1 MPVPD
6 RMRRDAGAPPS
17 SPAYFRGVRRR
28 SDYEYLGLPL
38 WCIAVGPDPGRG
50 ELRGH
55 AKGILA
61 VGDLAT
67 GLVAIGGLARGGIAI
82 GGLALGIVAFG
93 GLALGAVAFGGLALG
108 LLAIGGGAAGWIA
121 VGGAAAGVYAAGG
134 AAWGTYVI
142 SAVERSPE
150 AVAFF
155 SQRDALQ
162 SLLPR
167 GALRR

>member
-1 MPVPD
+1 MPAPD
-6 RMRRDAGAPPS
+6 RTRRDAGVPPS
-17 SPAYFRGVRRR
+17 PAFFRGVRRR

-38 WCIAVGPDPGRG
+38 WCVAVGPDPERG

-61 VGDLAT
+61 IGDIAT

-82 GGLALGIVAFG
+82 GGVAVGLVALGGLALGGLAFG
-93 GLALGAVAFGGLALG
+93 GLAIG

-142 SAVERSPE
+142 SAAERSPE

-155 SQRDALQ
+155 SQWDALHG
-162 SLLPR
+162 LLPP
-167 GALRR
+167 GGPRR

>member
-1 MPVPD
+1 MPAPD
-6 RMRRDAGAPPS
+6 RTRRNAAAAPS
-17 SPAYFRGVRRR
+17 TAVVRGVRRR

-38 WCIAVGPDPGRG
+38 WAVAIGPDPAQG

-55 AKGILA
+55 ARGILA
-61 VGDLAT
+61 VGDIAT
-67 GLVAIGGLARGGIAI
+67 GVIALGGLARGGIAVGGLAVGVVAI
-82 GGLALGIVAFG
+82 GGLALGALGLG
-93 GLALGAVAFGGLALG
+93 GLAIG
-108 LLAIGGGAAGWIA
+108 LLAIGGAAIGWAA

-155 SQRDALQ
+155 AQWDALR
-162 SLLPR
+162 SVLPPNPI
-167 GALRR
+167 RR

>member
-1 MPVPD
+1 MPSPD
-6 RMRRDAGAPPS
+6 RIRRDAGAPPS
-17 SPAYFRGVRRR
+17 PAFLRRVRRR

-38 WCIAVGPDPGRG
+38 WCVAVGPDPERG

-61 VGDLAT
+61 VGDVAT

-82 GGLALGIVAFG
+82 GGLAWGVVALG
-93 GLALGAVAFGGLALG
+93 GLALGGLACGGLAIG

-142 SAVERSPE
+142 SAAERSPE

-155 SQRDALQ
+155 SQWDALQ

-167 GALRR
+167 AAWRR